1 VVKVGTKW
9 KVVKVGTKVEVNY
22 GAGIPKEYGVVT
34 AIKNAGTYF
43 YAVIEGD
50 GFTMTA
56 HDIQPAGTVSANLR
70 ALHERRNYA
79 PHAWPGTAPDPPA

>member
-1 VVKVGTKW
+1 MVKIGTKI
-9 KVVKVGTKVEVNY
+9 EVNY

-56 HDIQPAGTVSANLR
+56 HDIQPAGTVSAN
-70 ALHERRNYA
+70 
-79 PHAWPGTAPDPPA
+79 GSGIGVFSV

>member
-1 VVKVGTKW
+1 MGPLIRLKGLEVVKIGTNW

-56 HDIQPAGTVSANLR
+56 HDIKP
-70 ALHERRNYA
+70 
-79 PHAWPGTAPDPPA
+79 PGTLTANGSGIGVFAV